1 MQQIDNVIVT
11 DRAWAIFRQQQAR
24 HESNLGLSIALYYM
38 PTFTNADGTS
48 VEGFAP
54 GYTIDFVVQPPSGD
68 NWVMARLLDGT
79 EFQFMP
85 NFAWRPDESYVV
97 DQASSYTL
105 SIGPAPK
112 SSRR

>member
-1 MQQIDNVIVT
+1 MHQIDNITVT
-11 DRAWAIFRQQQAR
+11 DLAWAIINKQRAR
-24 HESNLGLSIALYYM
+24 HQPNAELSIVLYYM
-38 PTFTNADGTS
+38 PSFTNADGTN

-54 GYTIDFVVQPPSGD
+54 GYTIDFVVRPPAGD
-68 NWVMARLLDGT
+68 NWIKARLPDGA

-85 NFAWRPDESYVV
+85 KFGWRPDESYVV

-112 SSRR
+112 S